1 MVRTGYAILIFFIV
15 LKTKKFSPWAITNHA
30 RLAIFIYILRFY
42 EDITTE
48 KNPILIIIFN
58 K

>member
-15 LKTKKFSPWAITNHA
+15 LKTKKFPPWAIASHA